1 ALPVYSEDRMME
13 RAAQVE
19 GLLLLSSASEQG
31 VEAAARV
38 SSEVLVADM
47 AAFKAANPGA
57 VLEDFLRW
65 YSPKDVVQDAQDAEL
80 EGERVL
86 HDLDT
91 LAPLDLFD
99 QLLALGLA
107 AATQLLGATAA
118 ARMTAVAELHARFH
132 SLSSSLVAGAWRL
145 DPGSHSRQLQGFDD
159 HGLEFLLAEFDYM
172 EQATVLG
179 ESVLRRLPGC
189 PDLCDALMQRMVAG
203 AEEESDAG
211 RLPVGSHR
219 NSPGTAGNRVLRSY
233 IPALSVESAASRLAL
248 ASHMCSSDAT
258 QLETRLDRDDGEA
271 EMRMLRALQPEWPAA
286 AHREWVL
293 HVYHARHAA
302 GPPGLCSR
310 MYVQQAEGEQRLAL
324 TLVPDNEP

>member
-1 ALPVYSEDRMME
+1 CLP
-13 RAAQVE
+13 AC
-19 GLLLLSSASEQG
+19 L
-31 VEAAARV
+31 
-38 SSEVLVADM
+38 
-47 AAFKAANPGA
+47 P
-57 VLEDFLRW
+57 
-65 YSPKDVVQDAQDAEL
+65 QDAEL

-145 DPGSHSRQLQGFDD
+145 DPGRHSRELQGFDD

-189 PDLCDALMQRMVAG
+189 PDLCEALMQRMIAG
-203 AEEESDAG
+203 AVEESDTG
-211 RLPVGSHR
+211 RLPVDSPR
-219 NSPGTAGNRVLRSY
+219 NPPGTAGKRVLRSY

-258 QLETRLDRDDGEA
+258 QMETRLDRDDGEA